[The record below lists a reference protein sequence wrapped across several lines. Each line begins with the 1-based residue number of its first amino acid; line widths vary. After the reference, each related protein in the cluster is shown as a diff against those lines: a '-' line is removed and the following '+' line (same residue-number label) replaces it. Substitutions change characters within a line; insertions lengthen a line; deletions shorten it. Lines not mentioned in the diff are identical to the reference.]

1 MPNFNR
7 VREGKKC
14 SNIQSTPSSAKT
26 VSLVTIQK
34 KEVITTSLVVSEFFG
49 KNHRDVLH
57 AIRELIKGC
66 AQFYAYPLFIE
77 SSYVNS
83 QNGQKYPMYLMNRD
97 GFSLL
102 AMGFTGA
109 KALEFKLAYI
119 NAFNEMEEQLRN
131 NQCTKY
137 AERIV
142 KKQIKE
148 FNKSLQE
155 ALVRGRKKH
164 GNTYGGLIPYGQ
176 EEVAYNSKE
185 SLESNLNRIFDQ
197 VREMCKD
204 GFLMSAL
211 AVETNKMLQEF
222 INKK

>member
-1 MPNFNR
+1 MKTVNLL
-7 VREGKKC
+7 
-14 SNIQSTPSSAKT
+14 SAKE
-26 VSLVTIQK
+26 SGLVKSNKGQ
-34 KEVITTSLVVSEFFG
+34 VVTTSVKVAEYFG
-49 KNHRDVLH
+49 KNHRDVTRS
-57 AIRELIKGC
+57 IKELLTS
-66 AQFYAYPLFIE
+66 AQFCAYLFIE
-77 SSYVNS
+77 SEYPDNYGRM
-83 QNGQKYPMYLMNRD
+83 QPMYLMNRD

-176 EEVAYNSKE
+176 EEVAYNPKE
-185 SLESNLNRIFDQ
+185 SLELNLNRILGQ

-211 AVETNKMLQEF
+211 AVETNKMLQEL